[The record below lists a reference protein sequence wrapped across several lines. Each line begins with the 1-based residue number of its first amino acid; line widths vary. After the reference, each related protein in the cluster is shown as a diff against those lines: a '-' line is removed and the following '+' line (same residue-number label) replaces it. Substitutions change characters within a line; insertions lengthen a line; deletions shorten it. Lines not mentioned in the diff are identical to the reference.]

1 MRYTK
6 SAFEHERNDTCRM
19 PEYTEYIWGDL
30 SVDGDKVKVE
40 WSEKEIARARNT
52 NIGIY
57 EHYNEIQNMIKVCV
71 PKLVANKD
79 TLPKWMEKYEKFD
92 ETIANM

>member
-1 MRYTK
+1 MPQ
-6 SAFEHERNDTCRM
+6 SAFEHERNNTCRM
-19 PEYTEYIWGDL
+19 PDLRYLGDL

-79 TLPKWMEKYEKFD
+79 TLPKMMEKYEKFD